1 MPRAIELIVDG
12 YVRLGD
18 RDALERLSVHR
29 RHLLDSV
36 KSHSGLDLRRTI
48 RDLEDEIEIIGK
60 GLSKLEA
67 TADPDR
73 I

>member
-18 RDALERLSVHR
+18 RDALKRLSIHR
-29 RHLLDSV
+29 QHLLDSV
-36 KSHSGLDLRRTI
+36 KNLSGLDPSRTI

-60 GLSKLEA
+60 GLSDLEA
-67 TADPDR
+67 GADHNR
-73 I
+73 V

>member
-36 KSHSGLDLRRTI
+36 KNLSGLDLSRTI

-60 GLSKLEA
+60 GLNNLEA
-67 TADPDR
+67 TTDPDR